1 MKTHNNWEEK
11 KLSELF
17 KIETGT
23 TPSTRIAAYWGGGKV
38 NWITPTD
45 LSHNEGVIYV
55 TESERKVTQKAVDE
69 SNLTLLPKNSLIIST
84 RAPVGYVA
92 VLQGEAVFNQG
103 CKGLV
108 PKTELSPE
116 FYYYCLIS
124 KKTLLNNRSS
134 GSTFKELAKDL
145 LEKVKL
151 PAPSLLEQKKIV
163 EIISAVDER
172 IEKANRKISAIEK
185 IKNGMMRRLFSK
197 GIGHREFKKTC
208 FGNIPKNWSVCT
220 LGDVGRFQYGY
231 TASSTSKN
239 TGVKFLRI
247 TDIDDT
253 GRPDWGQVPFCEISK
268 SLYEGYKLTKG
279 DMLIARLGATA
290 GKTAFIDSEIDAV
303 FASYLIRFRVNENMH
318 PKFAFYFT
326 QSRLYWSQALQQR
339 EGQLK
344 KGLNANVLSKLM
356 VVTPE
361 SLQEQEDIVNIL
373 TKVDERLENEKIKK
387 VKLEKI
393 KKSIMN
399 DLLSGKNRVGLLK

>member
-1 MKTHNNWEEK
+1 MTNWEQK
-11 KLSELF
+11 TLADLF

-23 TPSTRIAAYWGGGKV
+23 TPSTRNAAYWNNGTV

-45 LSHNEGVIYV
+45 LSHNVGGIYI

-69 SNLTLLPKNSLIIST
+69 NNLTLLSKDSLIIST

-108 PKTELSPE
+108 PKVKLSPE

-124 KKTLLNNRSS
+124 KRTLLNNRSS

-145 LEKVKL
+145 LEKVEL
-151 PAPSLLEQKKIV
+151 PAPSLSEQKRIV

-172 IEKANRKISAIEK
+172 IEKSNRKISGIEK
-185 IKNGMMRRLFSK
+185 IKNGMMGRLFSN
-197 GIGHREFKKTC
+197 GIGHSEFKKTS
-208 FGNIPKNWSVCT
+208 FGNIPKKWSTCT
-220 LGDVGRFQYGY
+220 LGDLGRFQYGY
-231 TASSTSKN
+231 TASSMPKD

-253 GRPDWGQVPFCEISK
+253 GRPDWEQVPFCEIDK
-268 SLYEGYKLTKG
+268 RLYEGYKLAKG
-279 DMLIARLGATA
+279 DILIARLGATA

-303 FASYLIRFRVNENMH
+303 FASYLIRYRVNENTH

-356 VVTPE
+356 VLKPE
-361 SLQEQEDIVNIL
+361 SFKEQEDIVEIL
-373 TKVDERLENEKIKK
+373 SEVDARLESEKAIK

-393 KKSIMN
+393 KKDLMN
-399 DLLSGKNRVGLLK
+399 DLLSGKKRVL